1 MNTKIETGF
10 NKIGRIRDLADL
22 AKSLFPHNRR
32 HQKVFLAIFIELK
45 YADGQSLSSLNWIV
59 DKYKISRRIFEI
71 VRAKMRRLG
80 IIDHISRF
88 NRAHGY
94 REAWMFSKRF
104 NKSLMKLCDYFDSFR
119 ESQDYK
125 QELKDRDLFKYL

>member
-1 MNTKIETGF
+1 MNTKIEVGF

-22 AKSLFPHNRR
+22 ARSLFPHNKR

-45 YADGQSLSSLNWIV
+45 YADGQSLPSLNWIA
-59 DKYKISRRIFEI
+59 DKYKISQRVFEI

-88 NRAHGY
+88 ILTSSY

-104 NKSLMKLCDYFDSFR
+104 NKLY
-119 ESQDYK
+119 
-125 QELKDRDLFKYL
+125 